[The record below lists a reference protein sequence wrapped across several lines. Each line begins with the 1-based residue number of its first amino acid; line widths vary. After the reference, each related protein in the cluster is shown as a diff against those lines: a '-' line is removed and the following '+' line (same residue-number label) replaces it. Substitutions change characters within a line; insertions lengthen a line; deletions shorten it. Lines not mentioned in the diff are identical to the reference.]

1 MRAAFLSQRS
11 ERLRAEASALD
22 ATVVYKLHELQACV
36 HDLQRERDGLHAQV
50 VASEK
55 GRVAAARESSELIAA
70 VESRAVQLLEALG
83 SLHDQER
90 DRAAL
95 ESVVL
100 EVGLKEE
107 THRLSAV
114 LKEAALECSEL
125 EERLRLAD
133 SHAHEIEAE
142 RRRCKA
148 RIMTT
153 EKENQRLCADNRL
166 LERRAKLAG
175 LMLAD
180 ERTRE
185 KRLQEEFH
193 LLSSALERTKA
204 LEEQQQERVEAA
216 EREKSQQRG
225 CETETEVTFSVQGA
239 GSGRGAPH
247 SLGYSLSHI
256 SCGNML
262 SHT

>member
-1 MRAAFLSQRS
+1 MPPRS
-11 ERLRAEASALD
+11 ARSLMHVALD
-22 ATVVYKLHELQACV
+22 AAVVRKLHELQACV

-50 VASEK
+50 VASEQ

-70 VESRAVQLLEALG
+70 VGARAAQLVEALG

-90 DRAAL
+90 DRASL

-100 EVGLKEE
+100 EVGLREE

-114 LKEAALECSEL
+114 LKEAATQCSAL
-125 EERLRLAD
+125 VERLRLAD

-153 EKENQRLCADNRL
+153 EKENQRLCADNVL
-166 LERRAKLAG
+166 LERKAKLAG

-204 LEEQQQERVEAA
+204 LEEQQQERIEAA
-216 EREKSQQRG
+216 EREKAQERCG
-225 CETETEVTFSVQGA
+225 ETDVNASVGQGTA
-239 GSGRGAPH
+239 SGRGAQH

-256 SCGNML
+256 SCPHAYSL
-262 SHT
+262 HRPCS